1 MAGPDE
7 IVASKFA
14 NAFFPDAEMSAGA
27 RRAFVF
33 GGDDAVDWLRGRM
46 GGLWVGGAVTLTREA
61 LIFSPNAMNVAA
73 HEGNIYWAIPLADIV
88 SVADRF
94 GWLTRIVDVE
104 TEDGEK
110 VSFRCFGARA
120 FAHQVR
126 RTATESRNVA

>member
-1 MAGPDE
+1 MTGSDE

-14 NAFFPDAEMSAGA
+14 NAFFPDAEMSTRA
-27 RRAFVF
+27 RRAFIF
-33 GGDDAVDWLRGRM
+33 GGDNAVDWLRGRM

-73 HEGNIYWAIPLADIV
+73 HEGNVYWAIPLASIGNV
-88 SVADRF
+88 SDRF

-104 TEDGEK
+104 TEDGET

-120 FAHQVR
+120 FADQVR
-126 RTATESRNVA
+126 RTAAESRNSA